1 MRGIKSPNNYNYLN
15 KLHLEKVSA
24 LNLVVAS
31 LQAIIYFVISF
42 KNVADKQ
49 IYANNANNAG
59 QSLHTSL
66 PG

>member
-42 KNVADKQ
+42 KNVADK
-49 IYANNANNAG
+49 
-59 QSLHTSL
+59 
-66 PG
+66 